1 MPPVGT
7 TVQDLFPTLSEN
19 GDWPV
24 MNDNVWEIL
33 DPNSAEGLMAQLERM
48 LTSLG
53 SSIPEPHSGTI
64 FDDSNG
70 IIHIHPGA
78 KIGPCVLVEGPAFI
92 GENAEIRQGAYVRK
106 GSWICARA
114 VIGHC
119 TEVKHSLL
127 LPDAKAPHFNY
138 VGDSILGT
146 GVNLGAGCKLSNL
159 RNDGR
164 TILIRDG
171 ETGDLLVDSGLR
183 KFGAVLGEGVQLGCN
198 VVTNP
203 GTIMETNSG
212 AWPNVTVSGLIKSG
226 QTVKE

>member
-7 TVQDLFPTLSEN
+7 TVQDLFPTLGEN

-78 KIGPCVLVEGPAFI
+78 KIGPGVLVEGPAFI

-127 LPDAKAPHFNY
+127 LPDAKAPHF
-138 VGDSILGT
+138 
-146 GVNLGAGCKLSNL
+146 LS
-159 RNDGR
+159 
-164 TILIRDG
+164 LIH
-171 ETGDLLVDSGLR
+171 
-183 KFGAVLGEGVQLGCN
+183 
-198 VVTNP
+198 
-203 GTIMETNSG
+203 I
-212 AWPNVTVSGLIKSG
+212 
-226 QTVKE
+226 

>member
-7 TVQDLFPTLSEN
+7 SSEALFPTLSKN
-19 GDWPV
+19 GDWP
-24 MNDNVWEIL
+24 MMKGNVWELL
-33 DPNSAEGLMAQLERM
+33 DPNSTEGLMAQLEKM
-48 LTSLG
+48 LASLG
-53 SSIPEPHSGTI
+53 SSIPEPRPGTV
-64 FDDSNG
+64 FDNSNG
-70 IIHIHPGA
+70 IIHIHSKA
-78 KIGPCVLVEGPAFI
+78 KIGPGVLVEGPAYI

-127 LPDAKAPHFNY
+127 LPNAKAPHFNY

-164 TILIRDG
+164 NILIRDG
-171 ETGDLLVDSGLR
+171 ETGELLEDSGLR
-183 KFGAVLGEGVQLGCN
+183 KFGAILGEGVQLGCN

-203 GTIMETNSG
+203 GTIMEKNSG

>member
-1 MPPVGT
+1 M
-7 TVQDLFPTLSEN
+7 
-19 GDWPV
+19 
-24 MNDNVWEIL
+24 
-33 DPNSAEGLMAQLERM
+33 
-48 LTSLG
+48 
-53 SSIPEPHSGTI
+53 
-64 FDDSNG
+64 
-70 IIHIHPGA
+70 
-78 KIGPCVLVEGPAFI
+78 
-92 GENAEIRQGAYVRK
+92 
-106 GSWICARA
+106 
-114 VIGHC
+114 IGHC

-164 TILIRDG
+164 NILIRDG
-171 ETGDLLVDSGLR
+171 ETGDLLVDSGLK